1 MFNIAV
7 IGGSS
12 VTDYYCNVAYEVGK
26 LLAERGATV
35 FCGGLSGVMECVAKG
50 VKEKGGVIVGFLPG
64 TSMMHGN
71 EYLTVKIPTGIG
83 YARNFLIIRASEVVI
98 AIDGSS
104 GTLSEASFAVT
115 EGRSVVSIGDL
126 ELNHRKEKYGILYK
140 VGTPTEAVDKAFEE
154 AEKYRKSQ
162 EKRASYWD
170 QFY

>member
-26 LLAERGATV
+26 LLAEKGVTV
-35 FCGGLSGVMECVAKG
+35 FCGGLTGVMECVAKG
-50 VKEKGGVIVGFLPG
+50 VNEKGGIVVGILPG
-64 TSMMHGN
+64 TSHSHGN
-71 EYLTVKIPTGIG
+71 SYLTVKIPTGIG
-83 YARNFLIIRASEVVI
+83 YARNFLIIRASEAVI

-115 EGRSVVSIGDL
+115 EGRAVISIGDL

-140 VGTPTEAVDKAFEE
+140 ATTPEGAVEKALEE
-154 AEKYRKSQ
+154 AKKFRESQ
-162 EKRASYWD
+162 MKRSSYWD
-170 QFY
+170 EFY